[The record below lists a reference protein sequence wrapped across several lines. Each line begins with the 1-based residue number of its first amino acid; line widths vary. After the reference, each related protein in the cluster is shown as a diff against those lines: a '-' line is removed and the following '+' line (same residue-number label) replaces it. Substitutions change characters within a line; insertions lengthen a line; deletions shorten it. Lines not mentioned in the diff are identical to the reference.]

1 MKVNNFYF
9 LINSLSGGG
18 AERVLVWLNDYLKP
32 QKIFLLEKDVKY
44 KIDKSLLVFLSSHS
58 QKTNIFLKM
67 FFVPIYSWRLAK
79 KINNESIVLSFLW
92 RANYV
97 NIFGKFFKKHKA
109 IISIHSDLERS
120 LKGLKFF
127 HKFLIKFLYP
137 KADLIISPSKN
148 IAFQLEKQGIKKEKI
163 KIIYNPISI
172 KEIEEK
178 KKEKIEK
185 IFEKSDFLINVGRLT
200 KEKGQWFLLRIFKK
214 IKQSFPK
221 LKLLILGQGE
231 LENYLVKF
239 SEKLSLKTFV
249 WDKDQISENFDVYF
263 LGFKKNPF
271 KYMAN
276 AKIFILTSLWEG
288 LPVSLIEA
296 LACGVPVI
304 CADCGSGPR
313 EILAPDTD
321 FRKSTQKPE
330 IGKYGILMPPF
341 REKFLKPDSSLTK
354 EEKNWVDKILWLLKD
369 ENEKEKFSKKGK
381 ERALDF
387 DINKIIKKW
396 KEIFY

>member
-1 MKVNNFYF
+1 
-9 LINSLSGGG
+9 
-18 AERVLVWLNDYLKP
+18 
-32 QKIFLLEKDVKY
+32 
-44 KIDKSLLVFLSSHS
+44 
-58 QKTNIFLKM
+58 M
-67 FFVPIYSWRLAK
+67 FFAPIYSWRLAK
-79 KINNESIVLSFLW
+79 KISHNNIILSFLW

-97 NIFGKFFKKHKA
+97 NIFGKLFKKHKA

-137 KADLIISPSKN
+137 KADLIISPSKV
-148 IAFQLEKQGIKKEKI
+148 IAFQLKKQGVKKEKI

-172 KEIEEK
+172 KEIEKK

-200 KEKGQWFLLRIFKK
+200 KEKGQWYLLRIFKK
-214 IKQSFPK
+214 VKQFFPK

-231 LENYLVKF
+231 LKNYLVEF
-239 SEKLSLKTFV
+239 SEKLDLKTFV
-249 WDKDQISENFDVYF
+249 WDRDQISKDFDVYF

-296 LACGVPVI
+296 LACGTPAI

-321 FRKSTQKPE
+321 FRKNTQKPE
-330 IGKYGILMPPF
+330 IGEYGILMPPF
-341 REKFLKPDSSLTK
+341 KEKFLKPTSPLTE
-354 EEKNWVDKILWLLKD
+354 EEKKWVEKILWLLKN
-369 ENEKEKFSKKGK
+369 ENEKEKLSKKGK
-381 ERALDF
+381 KRALDF

-396 KEIFY
+396 KKIFY